1 MKSISE
7 IKAGLLN
14 GKTLSSDAM
23 SLVKG
28 GAGNGNGTNSTSAKD
43 DDKRRERPGG
53 GPTTL

>member
-7 IKAGLLN
+7 IKSGLLS
-14 GKTLSSDAM
+14 GKILSTSQM

-28 GAGNGNGTNSTSAKD
+28 GGTE

-53 GPTTL
+53 GPTTI

>member
-14 GKTLSSDAM
+14 GKTLSTSQM

-28 GAGNGNGTNSTSAKD
+28 GSCE

-53 GPTTL
+53 GVTTI

>member
-14 GKTLSSDAM
+14 GKTLSTSQM

-28 GAGNGNGTNSTSAKD
+28 GLDAPSVVF

-53 GPTTL
+53 GVTTI